1 MTLQQQIIKALGA
14 KPQINA
20 EEEIRRS
27 IDFLKSYLQT
37 YPFITSLVLGISGGQ
52 DSTLAGKLCQMAI
65 NELRQETG
73 NEALQFIAVRLPYGV
88 QADEQ
93 DCQDAIAFIQPDRVL
108 TVNIKGAVLA
118 SEQALREAG
127 IELSD
132 FVRGNEKARE
142 RMKAQY
148 SIAGMTHGVVVG
160 TDHAAEA
167 ITGFFT
173 KYGDGGTDINP
184 LYRFPLRAVPVRWPI
199 PRP

>member
-37 YPFITSLVLGISGGQ
+37 YPFIKSLVLGISGGQ

-65 NELRQETG
+65 NELRLKPAT
-73 NEALQFIAVRLPYGV
+73 NHCNLFAVRLPYGV

-93 DCQDAIAFIQPDRVL
+93 DCQDAIAFIKPDCVL

-118 SEQALREAG
+118 SEQALRGKQALNSA
-127 IELSD
+127 ILS
-132 FVRGNEKARE
+132 VA
-142 RMKAQY
+142 MKKRV
-148 SIAGMTHGVVVG
+148 SG
-160 TDHAAEA
+160 
-167 ITGFFT
+167 
-173 KYGDGGTDINP
+173 
-184 LYRFPLRAVPVRWPI
+184 
-199 PRP
+199 

>member
-37 YPFITSLVLGISGGQ
+37 YPFIKSLVLGISGGQ

-73 NEALQFIAVRLPYGV
+73 NESLQFIAVRLPYGV

-108 TVNIKGAVLA
+108 TVNIKG
-118 SEQALREAG
+118 RG
-127 IELSD
+127 IGK
-132 FVRGNEKARE
+132 RTGAARSG
-142 RMKAQY
+142 Y
-148 SIAGMTHGVVVG
+148 
-160 TDHAAEA
+160 
-167 ITGFFT
+167 
-173 KYGDGGTDINP
+173 
-184 LYRFPLRAVPVRWPI
+184 
-199 PRP
+199 